1 MVVPDAAPDSAVVID
16 VNLDA
21 PATVLVKLTVRF
33 GVCENA
39 KQVIIVK

>member
-1 MVVPDAAPDSAVVID
+1 MIVFAGAPDNAVVMD
-16 VNLDA
+16 VNLVA
-21 PATVLVKLTVRF
+21 PAILLVKLTVRF

>member
-1 MVVPDAAPDSAVVID
+1 MIVPDDAPDSAEVMD
-16 VNLDA
+16 VNLTA
-21 PATVLVKLTVRF
+21 PAILLVKLTVRF